1 MELKK
6 QNEQLQTEL
15 NGEQEHFDSKMKK
28 ASDSFKERIE
38 ELEIEQIEE
47 RKEYQEKMKKLED

>member
-1 MELKK
+1 M
-6 QNEQLQTEL
+6 